1 MYSEFKIKLPIYAY
15 CTHIDTFKLDIY
27 ASQLYFNVTSKVARC
42 NVYHKSST
50 MESQT
55 NLMNNPRFIKVFPTE
70 LCHLY
75 LSPMKCIITLQFSKS
90 FHTGLISRSF
100 PQPKFCTIRQSNLL
114 CISCSIRIVTY
125 ITYLNVYIIIEPYT
139 LIRCVAMTV

>member
-1 MYSEFKIKLPIYAY
+1 MYPPRPPSISMHCMLSVL
-15 CTHIDTFKLDIY
+15 CTLMMQCPSLLDWPDH
-27 ASQLYFNVTSKVARC
+27 LFVAC
-42 NVYHKSST
+42 YGPG
-50 MESQT
+50 QT

-75 LSPMKCIITLQFSKS
+75 LSPMKCIITLQLSKS
-90 FHTGLISRSF
+90 FHTGLISQSF

-125 ITYLNVYIIIEPYT
+125 ITYLNVYIILTIIEPYT
-139 LIRCVAMTV
+139 PIKCVAMTV

>member
-1 MYSEFKIKLPIYAY
+1 
-15 CTHIDTFKLDIY
+15 
-27 ASQLYFNVTSKVARC
+27 
-42 NVYHKSST
+42 

-75 LSPMKCIITLQFSKS
+75 LSPMKCIITLQLSKS

-114 CISCSIRIVTY
+114 CISCGIRIVTY
-125 ITYLNVYIIIEPYT
+125 ITYLNVYNYYT
-139 LIRCVAMTV
+139 YYNRTLHTYQVCSYDSMTYSSRKVALANYLSLYYCS

>member
-1 MYSEFKIKLPIYAY
+1 
-15 CTHIDTFKLDIY
+15 
-27 ASQLYFNVTSKVARC
+27 
-42 NVYHKSST
+42 

-75 LSPMKCIITLQFSKS
+75 LSPMKCIITLQLSKS

-125 ITYLNVYIIIEPYT
+125 ITYLNVYIILTIIEPYT
-139 LIRCVAMTV
+139 PIRCVAMTVWPIVAEKVALANYLPPYFCSYIAKLFLFSASVAT

>member
-1 MYSEFKIKLPIYAY
+1 
-15 CTHIDTFKLDIY
+15 
-27 ASQLYFNVTSKVARC
+27 
-42 NVYHKSST
+42 

-70 LCHLY
+70 LCHLH
-75 LSPMKCIITLQFSKS
+75 LSPMKCIITLQLSNIGKTPCKYGPVFALYLHDWTLYGINTVQKRVHIYMAFFLCKS

-125 ITYLNVYIIIEPYT
+125 ITYLNVYIILTIIEPYT
-139 LIRCVAMTV
+139 PIRCVAMTV

>member
-1 MYSEFKIKLPIYAY
+1 
-15 CTHIDTFKLDIY
+15 
-27 ASQLYFNVTSKVARC
+27 
-42 NVYHKSST
+42 

-75 LSPMKCIITLQFSKS
+75 LSPMKCIITLQLSQS

-100 PQPKFCTIRQSNLL
+100 PQPKFCTIRQSN
-114 CISCSIRIVTY
+114 IRIVLQWLYYTY
-125 ITYLNVYIIIEPYT
+125 YNRALHTYQVCSYDSMTYSSRKLKVALANYLPPYFCSYIAKLFLFSES
-139 LIRCVAMTV
+139 VAT

>member
-1 MYSEFKIKLPIYAY
+1 
-15 CTHIDTFKLDIY
+15 
-27 ASQLYFNVTSKVARC
+27 
-42 NVYHKSST
+42 

-75 LSPMKCIITLQFSKS
+75 LSPMKCIITLQLSKS

-125 ITYLNVYIIIEPYT
+125 ITYLNVYIIATYYNRTLYTYQVCSYDSMTYSSRKLKVALANYLPPYFCSYIAK
-139 LIRCVAMTV
+139 LFLFSASVAT

>member
-1 MYSEFKIKLPIYAY
+1 
-15 CTHIDTFKLDIY
+15 
-27 ASQLYFNVTSKVARC
+27 
-42 NVYHKSST
+42 

-55 NLMNNPRFIKVFPTE
+55 NLIDNQRFIKVFPTE

-75 LSPMKCIITLQFSKS
+75 LFPMKCIISLQLSKS

-114 CISCSIRIVTY
+114 CTSCSIRVVTY
-125 ITYLNVYIIIEPYT
+125 ITYLNVYNILEHFTPIKCVYDGMTYSSRKSNLLALANYLPPYYCSYIAK
-139 LIRCVAMTV
+139 LFLFSA